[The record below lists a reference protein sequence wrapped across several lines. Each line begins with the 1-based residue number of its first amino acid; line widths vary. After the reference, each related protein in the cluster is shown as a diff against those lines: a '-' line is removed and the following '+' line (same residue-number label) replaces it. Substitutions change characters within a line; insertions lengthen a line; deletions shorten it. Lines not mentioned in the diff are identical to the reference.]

1 MVGNPTPV
9 GYNNNS
15 KDPNHYNDPNYYTVK
30 DGDCLWDIAMRE
42 VMRENPSLQGDDLT
56 KATAQELQLIEQANP
71 KIGEK
76 GGRGFDL
83 IWAGDKID
91 IPNRP
96 QIPGVAPQAGA
107 TRTVAVY
114 GGQHGME
121 IPTGTVLK
129 PGDSYTSPNGQY
141 TLKMENEGPN
151 KGSLVLYKNNPNGKP
166 TLVFE
171 TGTYTGNPYKL
182 GVGDH
187 AVIQADGNLVVYD
200 SDGKAVWSSNT
211 SSTGDPGGDPD
222 AGGAHRIPSD
232 ANAVLA
238 IQDDGNIVIYTDG
251 GKFAAW
257 DALHHHNGTRLGG
270 DKQNGDPNSGSTV

>member
-1 MVGNPTPV
+1 MVGNPNPV
-9 GYNNNS
+9 GYNS
-15 KDPNHYNDPNYYTVK
+15 SNDPNYYTVK

-42 VMRENPSLQGDDLT
+42 VLRENPSLHGDDLT

-91 IPNRP
+91 IPNAP
-96 QIPGVAPQAGA
+96 QTPGVAPQAGA
-107 TRTVAVY
+107 VPTVAVY

-121 IPTGTVLK
+121 IPTGTVLHI
-129 PGDSYTSPNGQY
+129 GDSYTSPNGEY
-141 TLKMENEGPN
+141 TLKMEKNGN
-151 KGSLVLYKNNPNGKP
+151 LALYKNNKNDPNGKP

-171 TGTYTGNPYKL
+171 TGTYTGNSYKL

-187 AVIQADGNLVVYD
+187 AVMEPNGNLVVYD
-200 SDGKAVWSSNT
+200 SNGKEVWSSNT

-222 AGGAHRIPSD
+222 AGGTHRIPSD
-232 ANAVLA
+232 ANAVLVV
-238 IQDDGNIVIYTDG
+238 QDDGNIVIYTDG